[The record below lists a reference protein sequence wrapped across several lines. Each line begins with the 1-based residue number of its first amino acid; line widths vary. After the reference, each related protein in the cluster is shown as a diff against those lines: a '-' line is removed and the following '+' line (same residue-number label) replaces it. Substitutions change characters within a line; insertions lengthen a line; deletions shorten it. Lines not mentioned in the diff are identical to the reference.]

1 MCKYTYFLLT
11 RFCCLVFV
19 RRFNWHAPGGPLR
32 PELSCG
38 GGTTARAKFFCGV
51 STSARAGPCCPGPLT
66 GRVFGENA
74 PEAFQKSPSGR
85 ESGTNAPE
93 APQYEP
99 RRAHFRLNRA
109 QNTRAK
115 AGTSAHSP
123 KTRAKHGV
131 SGRNEHTF
139 ARIVREYGGK
149 RLKRAQI
156 HPKRARNTRAK
167 AGTSTLSPKTR
178 AKLGVRGRNARTF
191 VKNARGERIA
201 RQCPAAEPEMRVD
214 GPACVAS
221 PRSRNSRVA
230 KAWQIS
236 SWKSASKIVGGGCF
250 QKGLHNS

>member
-1 MCKYTYFLLT
+1 MQIYIFFVNPFLLP
-11 RFCCLVFV
+11 RFCSPFQLARS
-19 RRFNWHAPGGPLR
+19 RRPAPGGPLLVGISWWAA
-32 PELSCG
+32 PP
-38 GGTTARAKFFCGV
+38 GV
-51 STSARAGPCCPGPLT
+51 ILRESTSTRAGPCCPGPLT

-74 PEAFQKSPSGR
+74 PDSFQKSPSGR

-131 SGRNEHTF
+131 RGRNEHTF

-178 AKLGVRGRNARTF
+178 AKHGVRGRNERTF

-201 RQCPAAEPEMRVD
+201 R
-214 GPACVAS
+214 
-221 PRSRNSRVA
+221 
-230 KAWQIS
+230 
-236 SWKSASKIVGGGCF
+236 
-250 QKGLHNS
+250 